1 MHRHLHA
8 QERRNRYPESR
19 LWETEAGHVW
29 LRLLVW
35 AVLYLFGLE
44 CGVGGDKLSRFF
56 KLIRIDTHVGVSPSA
71 LRLQLKQMEVL
82 LPQFQAEC
90 ENRVKGQSR
99 KAVVAMDETFFGEF
113 LILVL
118 MDLRSGYLLL
128 EEISEDRRF
137 DTWYAKTAPRLESL
151 GIEVNHAM
159 SDRAKALIK
168 LAINGFECD
177 SGADLFHAQQD
188 VSRWLGAN
196 LARRRATAEK
206 QFEAA
211 QTAVDNAVETAANP
225 EKALLVKQRLEAEEA
240 LDQAKQTRADYHE
253 NLQGIAEEIHPFSL
267 SDNRPKSAKQ
277 VEAELEN
284 RAQAFEAIA
293 NDQGIE
299 DKNDAL
305 KTFRNQIQALA
316 VTVNF
321 WWLWVRETL
330 QGLAVNTEMEHWLT
344 TTLLPLVYWHHQL
357 HKTQNRKARDRY
369 RKAWQQAVQA
379 FNAHPVTR
387 TLAES
392 EIQRWLTWAESM
404 VRQFHRSSSA
414 VEGRNGCLAQMYHNG
429 RGLSEQRLRALTVI
443 HNYGLKREDGTT
455 AAMRLFETDFPDLF
469 PWLLEKMGPLPLPRK
484 HRERVIDN
492 PLKLIDVPA

>member
-1 MHRHLHA
+1 MF
-8 QERRNRYPESR
+8 
-19 LWETEAGHVW
+19 
-29 LRLLVW
+29 

-44 CGVGGDKLSRFF
+44 CGVGADKLSRFF
-56 KLIRIDTHVGVSPSA
+56 KLIRIDTHVGVSPSV
-71 LRLQLKQMEVL
+71 LRRQLNQMELL
-82 LPQFQAEC
+82 LPQFQAAC
-90 ENRVKGQSR
+90 EKQVKEQSR

-151 GIEVNHAM
+151 GIKVTHAL

-168 LAINGFECD
+168 LALSGFECD

-188 VSRWLGAN
+188 VSRWLGAT
-196 LARRRATAEK
+196 LARRRASAEK

-211 QTAVDNAVETAANP
+211 QSAADNALETATSA
-225 EKALLVKQRLEAEEA
+225 EKAVLVKQRLEAEEA
-240 LDQAKQTRADYHE
+240 LDQAKQTGADYHE

-267 SDNRPKSAKQ
+267 SDNSPKSAKQ
-277 VEAELEN
+277 VEQGLEN
-284 RAQAFEAIA
+284 RAQAFERIA

-299 DKNDAL
+299 DKNDSL
-305 KTFRNQIQALA
+305 KKFRNQIQALA
-316 VTVNF
+316 VTVSF

-330 QGLAVNTEMEHWLT
+330 QGLAVNVEMEHWLT

-357 HKTQNRKARDRY
+357 HKTQNPKARDKY

-379 FNAHPVTR
+379 FNAHPLTG
-387 TLAES
+387 TLPDS

-404 VRQFHRSSSA
+404 ARQFHRSSSA

-429 RGLSEQRLRALTVI
+429 RGLTQQRLRALTVI
-443 HNYGLKREDGTT
+443 HNYALKRRDGTT

-469 PWLLEKMGPLPLPRK
+469 PWLLEQMGALPLPRK
-484 HRERVIDN
+484 DREHVIDN